1 MKSRV
6 KNSAWLAQCVAA
18 QSKAPEQSAAGLRK
32 STHWKR
38 SSSKPRKEQ
47 RFILYLTLFNFE
59 RQKLPCARGFS
70 ASNHFIASLG
80 ISSAWVALAS
90 HHILHLLR
98 GLAQYQDSL
107 ECSLLSVLWPHV
119 WALNTILIWHRC
131 PHVCVISCRGQFIN
145 IFWQRQARYS
155 VEAGASNIPRT
166 WMFNKDNS
174 DHGWGVLPY
183 ADIPMLIHLFSLQ
196 MGLAVTNQFW

>member
-1 MKSRV
+1 MAGRV
-6 KNSAWLAQCVAA
+6 CHSPEQSPWTKYSWSQEINPLKKDF
-18 QSKAPEQSAAGLRK
+18 SKAPQRTEVYTISY
-32 STHWKR
+32 
-38 SSSKPRKEQ
+38 SS
-47 RFILYLTLFNFE
+47 LFE
-59 RQKLPCARGFS
+59 RQKNPCARGFS

-107 ECSLLSVLWPHV
+107 ECSPLSVLWPHV

-131 PHVCVISCRGQFIN
+131 PYVCVISCRGQFIN

-196 MGLAVTNQFW
+196 MGVAVTIQFW